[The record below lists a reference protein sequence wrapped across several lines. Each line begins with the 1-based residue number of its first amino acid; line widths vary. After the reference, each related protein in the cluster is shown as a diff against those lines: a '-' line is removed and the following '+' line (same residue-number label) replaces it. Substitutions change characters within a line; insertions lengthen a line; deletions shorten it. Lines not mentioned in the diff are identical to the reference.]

1 MTTAHHVRSLGEHG
15 FTLVELII
23 TTAIIAVLGAIAIS
37 TFAEYREN
45 AIFSKAQNDM
55 RNARTALEA
64 GIDDLAGLGFIDE
77 SSGTIGGPVAGDM
90 AVALPA
96 MVTSEGVMVRV
107 MLHDC
112 GFGGKTMVHMF
123 SYACAPELATVWF
136 RTCGDFEWQISQMA
150 TPGIC

>member
-77 SSGTIGGPVAGDM
+77 SSGTIGGPVAVDM

-96 MVTSEGVMVRV
+96 MV
-107 MLHDC
+107 
-112 GFGGKTMVHMF
+112 
-123 SYACAPELATVWF
+123 A
-136 RTCGDFEWQISQMA
+136 
-150 TPGIC
+150 